1 MHLNAAKVLQLLAA
15 STLIEPFVVARAT
28 LGGDLEVINRP
39 CEFET
44 CKDGQILPEL
54 PRSIA
59 VDLGTRAPP
68 VIRPG
73 GAGKPGGGKPG
84 SGEPGSGA
92 PGSSKPGS
100 SKPGSSK
107 PGSSK
112 PGSGAPGGRPD
123 ESNGPGQ
130 PGSDAPAENRPSPG
144 TSDENPRPGDSSR
157 QQPGPFEDR
166 IPPPDAKALK
176 FEEYGEKG
184 KRVRD
189 VLEEAISTH
198 KPDVTK
204 PPIDRFYK
212 IERSKNQMAALE
224 PAKLAETIGGAKD
237 DKSFTHIQVTNNK
250 DLFIHPVS
258 DTVPIHEALYSPK
271 LKAIQIKESYSR
283 RDYLPDGTR
292 ATYSELT
299 FQNWKSVAGDNVKDL
314 KWVVQDTILNEGT
327 WNTIA
332 AARQAIKVT
341 EGEAVFVPSKPGS
354 AMDNAFNSLSGT
366 ENVRGTWFML
376 ADHHTELGGLKVVGI
391 RTYDSPFYLLIEIGH

>member
-84 SGEPGSGA
+84 SG
-92 PGSSKPGS
+92 
-100 SKPGSSK
+100 
-107 PGSSK
+107 
-112 PGSGAPGGRPD
+112 APGGRPD

-157 QQPGPFEDR
+157 

-184 KRVRD
+184 KRVRN
-189 VLEEAISTH
+189 VLEEAISTR

-250 DLFIHPVS
+250 DLFIRPVS

-391 RTYDSPFYLLIEIGH
+391 RTYDSPLYLLIEIGH